1 MQQPSLV
8 TWPKTVLTGWEFLAM
23 RRSLVVVAA
32 LGAVACGGSK
42 EQTKEGE
49 NAAPARQTIS
59 SDPVQEERSA
69 SAVIERIDV
78 NGDMKPDV
86 FKYYSLVDVAGGDG
100 KGAKVQVKALVRK
113 EIDVNFD
120 QRIDIV
126 EYYKGEPNKEVK
138 EREEY
143 DLDFDGRVDEVR
155 RYEDGTLKEVQLDL
169 GFDGRIDT
177 WMFYQMTK
185 NEDGKDVNRLYERR
199 RDQNGDGNID
209 VWEYYVKGQ
218 LQKLGTDTN
227 GDGTPDQ
234 FSRVDEKR

>member
-1 MQQPSLV
+1 MQQPLSV
-8 TWPKTVLTGWEFLAM
+8 FLAETLPA
-23 RRSLVVVAA
+23 RTGFRGALRSAVVVTLLAIA
-32 LGAVACGGSK
+32 ACGGSK
-42 EQTKEGE
+42 EQTKEAEGG
-49 NAAPARQTIS
+49 APARQTIS
-59 SDPVQEERSA
+59 NDPVQEERSA

-86 FKYYSLVDVAGGDG
+86 FKYYSLVDQAGGDG
-100 KGAKVQVKALVRK
+100 KGAKVQLKALVRK

-185 NEDGKDVNRLYERR
+185 NEEGKDVNRLYERR
-199 RDQNGDGNID
+199 RDQNGDGNSD

-218 LQKLGTDTN
+218 LQKLGTDSN

-234 FSRVDEKR
+234 FTRVDEKR

>member
-1 MQQPSLV
+1 MHHPSPLR
-8 TWPKTVLTGWEFLAM
+8 THLLCATAL
-23 RRSLVVVAA
+23 AA
-32 LGAVACGGSK
+32 LLSSAACGGSK

-49 NAAPARQTIS
+49 GGPQGRQTIS
-59 SDPVQEERSA
+59 NDPVQEERSA

-86 FKYYSLVDVAGGDG
+86 FKHYALVEQPGGDG
-100 KGAKVQVKALVRK
+100 KGAKVQLKALVRK

-126 EYYKGEPNKEVK
+126 EYYKGGPGKEVK

-143 DLDFDGRVDEVR
+143 DLDFDGRVDEVK

-169 GFDGRIDT
+169 GFDGKIDT

-185 NEDGKDVNRLYERR
+185 NEEGKDVNRLYERR
-199 RDQNGDGNID
+199 RDQNGDGSVD

-218 LQKLGTDTN
+218 LQKVGTDTN

-234 FSRVDEKR
+234 FQRVDEKR

>member
-1 MQQPSLV
+1 MQQPIHV
-8 TWPKTVLTGWEFLAM
+8 TMPETLQKRTEFRGVLQSA
-23 RRSLVVVAA
+23 LVVA
-32 LGAVACGGSK
+32 LLATAACGGSK

-49 NAAPARQTIS
+49 SAGPTRPTIS
-59 SDPVQEERSA
+59 SDPVQEERSS

-86 FKYYSLVDVAGGDG
+86 FKYYALVEQAGGDG
-100 KGAKVQVKALVRK
+100 KGAKVQIKALVRK

-218 LQKLGTDTN
+218 LQKLGTDSN

-234 FSRVDEKR
+234 FTRVDEKR

>member
-1 MQQPSLV
+1 MQQPLYLTRPETSPKRQEFRGARRSALV
-8 TWPKTVLTGWEFLAM
+8 LAM
-23 RRSLVVVAA
+23 LTVAA
-32 LGAVACGGSK
+32 CGSSK

-49 NAAPARQTIS
+49 SGGPTRPTIS
-59 SDPVQEERSA
+59 SDPVQEERSS

-86 FKYYSLVDVAGGDG
+86 FKYYALVDQAGGDG
-100 KGAKVQVKALVRK
+100 KGAKVQLKALVRK

-218 LQKLGTDTN
+218 LQKLGTDSN

-234 FSRVDEKR
+234 FTRVDEKR